1 MNMRKL
7 ITIVALLAVVMTA
20 FALEVL
26 YTNDSGA
33 DVLIEGRYVEDG
45 DTVTFDHYVYNDNLT
60 FTSVTG
66 DPLIL
71 AHTEVSTTAAATT
84 TVTVDELADVTINF
98 DTDYPDEIKIYFN
111 SSSTT
116 PITLTADWEYDAHTM
131 WFDRLIIVNTATTT
145 SYSVLITR
153 RF

>member
-1 MNMRKL
+1 M
-7 ITIVALLAVVMTA
+7 AVVMAA
-20 FALEVL
+20 FALQVT
-26 YTNDSGA
+26 YTNDAGF
-33 DVLIEGRYVEDG
+33 DIFVEGRWIEAG
-45 DTVTFDHYVYNDNLT
+45 DTITFDRFVYDENLT
-60 FTSVTG
+60 LTSVTG
-66 DPLIL
+66 DPLVL

-84 TVTVDELADVTINF
+84 TVTVDELADVRINF

-111 SSSTT
+111 SASTT
-116 PITLTADWEYDAHTM
+116 PIALTADWEYDANTM

>member
-1 MNMRKL
+1 MRKL
-7 ITIVALLAVVMTA
+7 ITLIALMAVVMAA
-20 FALEVL
+20 FALQVT
-26 YTNDSGA
+26 YTNSAGF
-33 DVLIEGRYVEDG
+33 DVFVEGRWVEDG
-45 DTVTFDHYVYNDNLT
+45 DTVIFDHYVYNDNLT

-111 SSSTT
+111 SPSTT
-116 PITLTADWEYDAHTM
+116 PITLTADWEYDANTM